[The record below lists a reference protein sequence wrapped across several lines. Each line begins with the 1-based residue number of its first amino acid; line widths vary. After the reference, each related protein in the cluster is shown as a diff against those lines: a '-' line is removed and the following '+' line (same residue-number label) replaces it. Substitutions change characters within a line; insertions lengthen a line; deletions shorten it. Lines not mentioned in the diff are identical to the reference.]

1 MDLEDKTIA
10 CCDCGDEFI
19 FTVNEQEFYIER
31 GFENEP
37 KRCKPCRQQRK
48 AQRSGGGGGGGFGGR
63 QREMHTATCADCGG
77 TAEVPFKPR
86 DDRPVYCRDCFQKR
100 R

>member
-1 MDLEDKTIA
+1 MELEDKTLV
-10 CCDCGDEFI
+10 CSDCGGEFI
-19 FTVNEQEFYIER
+19 FTVDEQEFYIEK

-48 AQRSGGGGGGGFGGR
+48 AQRGGRGGFGR

-77 TAEVPFKPR
+77 VAEVPFKPR
-86 DDRPVYCRDCFQKR
+86 DDRPVYCRECFQKR
-100 R
+100 KY

>member
-1 MDLEDKTIA
+1 MDLEEKKLS
-10 CCDCGDEFI
+10 CSDCGEEFI
-19 FTVNEQEFYIER
+19 FTVDEQEFYIEK

-48 AQRSGGGGGGGFGGR
+48 TQRSGGRGGFGGR
-63 QREMHTATCADCGG
+63 DREMHTTTCGDCGG
-77 TAEVPFKPR
+77 TAEVPFKPT

-100 R
+100 RS